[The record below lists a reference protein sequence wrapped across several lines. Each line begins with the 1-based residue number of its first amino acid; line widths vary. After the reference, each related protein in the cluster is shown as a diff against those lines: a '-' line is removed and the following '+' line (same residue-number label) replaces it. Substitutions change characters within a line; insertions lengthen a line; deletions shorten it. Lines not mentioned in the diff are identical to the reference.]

1 MAYDAEGNYIPDGSV
16 EVYSVPDIPA
26 SSLPS
31 ISTPTSSGD
40 IYSGMTAADI
50 EQYNQEQA
58 EINKITTEQAPAIQA
73 VQAAL
78 PSFKSELP
86 ADLTSQIQNLSES
99 LLQQQTQIQDV
110 VTNAVQQQQ
119 AVNSAAQQYQS
130 AAQTVNNSTSAY
142 NADYNAWLN
151 AQSGIKRNGQPMT
164 IGQMMAVAKQFG
176 RSPADAWG
184 ASWSI
189 ATKNTQGL
197 IDKYNQDLNNINTAK
212 QQLADSQNAYNASL
226 SSYQGSTQQLQNLV
240 NDYNNNYTQY
250 QSAVGTA
257 KSDLA
262 AKAASKTTS
271 GGSAGGKGNATVGTA
286 GGSGGASGAGNAT
299 IGTTGKAGGTTTK
312 DTAGNVSVSSSTTN
326 APSANVATSNTTI
339 DKTTFEP
346 LKPTDP
352 KSFGLTPKGSS
363 PTSKAP
369 SSTGFAPSTPSSSTP
384 LSSALLGSGLSSRP
398 DVSTTSD
405 PYLLGTDEAKK
416 NVWNTDSLKNAL
428 GI

>member
-1 MAYDAEGNYIPDGSV
+1 MEDDFGLGPSDSGGSV
-16 EVYSVPDIPA
+16 QVIGLPADWQPSVGGG
-26 SSLPS
+26 S
-31 ISTPTSSGD
+31 IEP
-40 IYSGMTAADI
+40 
-50 EQYNQEQA
+50 
-58 EINKITTEQAPAIQA
+58 ITTDVSSTVQAPIAQEFSSQAPQIQS
-73 VQAAL
+73 VQQNLANVQ
-78 PSFKSELP
+78 SELP

-151 AQSGIKRNGQPMT
+151 AQSGVKRNGQPMT

-212 QQLADSQNAYNASL
+212 QQLTDSQNAYNASL

-240 NDYNNNYTQY
+240 NDYNSNYTQY

-262 AKAASKTTS
+262 AKATSKATS
-271 GGSAGGKGNATVGTA
+271 DAGTGGKGNATVGTA
-286 GGSGGASGAGNAT
+286 GGAGGAGNAT
-299 IGTTGKAGGTTTK
+299 IGTAGGTGGTTAK
-312 DTAGNVSVSSSTTN
+312 DTTGNVSVSSSTTN

-363 PTSKAP
+363 PTSTAP